1 MKQMRKNKKYIFL
14 IIKKK
19 NKLIYINFEILCKI
33 I

>member
-19 NKLIYINFEILCKI
+19 NKLTKKI
-33 I
+33 IKKKII